1 MFAAIARF
9 CVKHRWQVLAAWM
22 LLFAAGI
29 VIGGQVFHHTKDS
42 NAGGRSE
49 SAQGSAILDR
59 AASAGP
65 GVVVLVKGPSVDAPG
80 TRTAVQSL
88 TARIDR
94 LSQVTGAVNA
104 YTSPDPMLR
113 ARDGHASLIV
123 VSVRKNDNM
132 MAQSMT
138 VDQIRVAARGAVP
151 GAQVRVGGGL
161 AVMAD
166 DMDASSTD
174 LTRGALLSLPIVL
187 LALFFIFR
195 GWRAALLPIAASMA
209 TIAGAL
215 LLLREITHVT
225 NVASYATDVI
235 TLFGLALA
243 DDYSLLMVN
252 RFRESRA
259 AGVGITGAVEHTA
272 ATAGRTVTFSA
283 LTVGASRAGLFAF
296 ANPVFTSVA
305 IGGIATV
312 LIAMAAALTLIPALL
327 AVWGPKI
334 KPAPRQDA
342 EDGFF
347 GRLARRVQHRPWL
360 AAVGITALLAAVAIP
375 FLHASYGLGDPRT
388 LPQSS
393 QSRQVALDLAA
404 GFPGMQSNPIQVVA
418 AIPAGDP
425 RITGYAAELSRE
437 PGVAAV
443 GLEHGLWGNVSAID
457 VTPDGSTQGA
467 VAQHLVQ
474 ALRADR
480 PGFRTW
486 VTGSAASLVDFR
498 SEITQ
503 RLPYALGLIAL
514 ATFALLFLMTGSVL
528 IPLKAL
534 IMNTL
539 SLGAVFGA
547 LVWIFQ
553 DGHLSHLLGFHAF
566 GAIEM
571 WVPVVV
577 FVFAFGLSM
586 DYEVFLLSRIKEAH
600 DESGDTDSAVANG
613 LQRSGRI
620 ITSAAFLVM
629 IVFLGFA
636 AGQTLG
642 IKEFGL
648 ALAIAVAVDATLV
661 RCILVPATMTLLGG
675 ANWWAPAPLRRLH
688 RRFGLHETPSHPVRP
703 AYPVHPASATVAA
716 QPAALSSP
724 GMPAR
729 AA

>member
-9 CVKHRWQVLAAWM
+9 CVKHRGKVLAAWM

-59 AASAGP
+59 AASMGP
-65 GVVVLVKGPSVDAPG
+65 TAVVLVQGPPVDTSG
-80 TRTAVQSL
+80 TRAAVQAL
-88 TARIDR
+88 TARLDR
-94 LSQVTGAVNA
+94 LPLVTGAVNA

-113 ARDGHASLIV
+113 ARDGRASLIV
-123 VSVRKNDNM
+123 VSVRKSDDM

-138 VDQIRVAARGAVP
+138 VDQMRAAARGAVP

-161 AVMAD
+161 AVMSDNMNAT
-166 DMDASSTD
+166 SND
-174 LTRGALLSLPIVL
+174 LTRGALLSLPVVL
-187 LALFFIFR
+187 LALLFIFR
-195 GWRAALLPIAASMA
+195 GLRAALLPVAASLA

-215 LLLREITHVT
+215 LLLREITHVM

-235 TLFGLALA
+235 ILFGLALA
-243 DDYSLLMVN
+243 VDYSLLMVS
-252 RFRESRA
+252 RFREARA
-259 AGVGITGAVEHTA
+259 AGADITGAVEHTA

-283 LTVGASRAGLFAF
+283 LTVAASLAGLFAF
-296 ANPVFTSVA
+296 GNPVFTSVA

-327 AVWGPKI
+327 ATWGPKI

-360 AAVGITALLAAVAIP
+360 AAAGITALLAAAAIP

-404 GFPGMQSNPIQVVA
+404 GFPGMRGEPIQVVA
-418 AIPAGDP
+418 AIPASDP
-425 RITGYAAELSRE
+425 RITSYAATLARQ
-437 PGVAAV
+437 PGVASV
-443 GLEHGLWGNVSAID
+443 SLEHGLRGSVAAID
-457 VTPDGSTQGA
+457 VTPAGTGQGV

-474 ALRADR
+474 ALREHR
-480 PGFRTW
+480 PAFRTW

-600 DESGDTDSAVANG
+600 DESGDTNSAVANG

-620 ITSAAFLVM
+620 ITSAAFAVM

-648 ALAIAVAVDATLV
+648 ALAIAVAVDATLI
-661 RCILVPATMTLLGG
+661 RCVLVPATMTLLGR

-688 RRFGLHETPSHPVRP
+688 RRFGLHETPT
-703 AYPVHPASATVAA
+703 HPASTPVPA
-716 QPAALSSP
+716 QPAVLPRPSV
-724 GMPAR
+724 PAR